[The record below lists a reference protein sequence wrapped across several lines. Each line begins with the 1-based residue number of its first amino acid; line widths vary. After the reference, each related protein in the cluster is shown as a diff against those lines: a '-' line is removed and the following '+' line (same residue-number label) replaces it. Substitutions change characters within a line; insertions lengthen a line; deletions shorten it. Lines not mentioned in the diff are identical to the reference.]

1 MGDQAV
7 LLFKPAGRVMDIP
20 PILSTAELTA
30 TTSKIQGPVNGCT
43 QAALWRGRRRQ
54 FKRPVQFLSFKL
66 SASRALYGTTI

>member
-30 TTSKIQGPVNGCT
+30 TTSKIQGPVNGRGH
-43 QAALWRGRRRQ
+43 AAHGALATLQKLDQ
-54 FKRPVQFLSFKL
+54 FAIAKALGLPTH
-66 SASRALYGTTI
+66 RAK